1 MLVSVCTVTYNRR
14 PFIPFLIECFQ
25 HQDYKGELEWII
37 VDDGTDPIEDLVK
50 DIPQVKY
57 IKLDSKLPLGKKRNL
72 MHQHCSGDIL
82 VYMDDDDYYPPT
94 RISHAVQKLQD
105 SSELCAGS
113 SIIHVYYSHLHKI
126 LEFGPYGPNHA
137 TAGTFAF
144 KKELLELTS
153 YEDRDSLSEERAFL
167 KDYTI
172 PMIQLDPIHVILV
185 ISHNHHTF
193 NKKNIIKQGVETS
206 RQVSDWIQS
215 PLLHQFYK
223 YDIQCIPLRREEF
236 TLRIGNVILKE
247 AEIVQTLNQQHNYIL
262 QLSAKVKELQ

>member
-1 MLVSVCTVTYNRR
+1 
-14 PFIPFLIECFQ
+14 
-25 HQDYKGELEWII
+25 
-37 VDDGTDPIEDLVK
+37 
-50 DIPQVKY
+50 
-57 IKLDSKLPLGKKRNL
+57 
-72 MHQHCSGDIL
+72 
-82 VYMDDDDYYPPT
+82 
-94 RISHAVQKLQD
+94 
-105 SSELCAGS
+105 
-113 SIIHVYYSHLHKI
+113 
-126 LEFGPYGPNHA
+126 
-137 TAGTFAF
+137 
-144 KKELLELTS
+144 
-153 YEDRDSLSEERAFL
+153 
-167 KDYTI
+167 
-172 PMIQLDPIHVILV
+172 MIQLDPIHVILV